1 MNFRKIFQTASAAAI
16 MFTVNNAGAQNRFA
30 AEQAL
35 SYRFSQDSLSGFDEE
50 AAKRSAIDEH
60 FTGAEFPVRMFQL
73 KRQFINNKY
82 NLIPVRAVQESYA
95 DVLARTAVVPAC
107 TNEDFEAS
115 TAGIIT
121 ASNQIAG
128 WTVTRGSNNPSLP
141 GQNGYNSCNLNGCCP
156 SAPVESE
163 LIVAPSGLIDPV
175 IGSCYPIYSVFG
187 TNPGATAGAT
197 TNSHLPMATRG
208 DAFIRI
214 NSSNN
219 NYSIERLSKTFS
231 VTPNSALFQF
241 AFIAVFSTGHG
252 CCDAGAFQIRLFAGC
267 NNPTLIT
274 CPNFT
279 ASALSSACINTVT
292 TINWLVANPTG
303 TSGCTPASLS
313 SGRIFNKWQIASMD
327 LSGYIGNCITIE
339 VVATDCTASGHY
351 GYVYFDAQCGP
362 MTITGNGTPF
372 PAGTASMI
380 VPTCGAAGA
389 TMCATPGIGSYAWA
403 GPNVP
408 QSYSTLSPTNQCYT
422 SSLSATYTL
431 TMQPPGGCPPIV
443 KVITTTITP
452 APLLVSSAMQATC
465 GQTLAVVSV
474 TPGGSAGSPA
484 SITWWPPPFSL
495 SGQSTT
501 AQYVIPTG
509 PAPTVVSVTA
519 SDPLGC
525 LITTTQNVMPA
536 APFPHYTVNNL
547 SNTYTISCYTP
558 SITLDIST
566 TYTYGNLNYFW
577 ASNSF
582 TSGSSNITV
591 FNGGSYTVT
600 ATDNVSQ
607 CATIKV
613 INIGTNTL
621 APASVL
627 SPTFQSINCN
637 TPVQSVTVSATPSV
651 NITHYILSPLG
662 GSFVAS
668 SYSTVYT
675 PGYPGTYTYAV
686 MNDANGCVTVKQFT
700 VASSQG
706 FPTFTLTSTPGG
718 YTLGCNT
725 KSTTVINIANGNTSP
740 PGGAV
745 SYTILPPGASSVT
758 PSGSLS
764 VISTYTLSAPGS
776 YTVITKDNVSFC
788 ETRIP
793 ISILSNTFAPGIDS
807 VVVPSYVLTCRQPT
821 QTLRGISFSP
831 NVGYNWAFTGF
842 PGNVAGDTLNV
853 SAEFATPTNT
863 VVDNFTLTV
872 TDLSSTCKSTTVI
885 AIRQNLF
892 PPKAIITNGGTSSL
906 TCITP
911 TIMLSN
917 SSSSGIPPNTFP
929 PAGVNAILWQGP
941 SPQLPLENS
950 STYLALYAGNFTMT
964 AMENANGCTSKTII
978 PLYENRIYPLVNNP
992 VGPPTP
998 SLDCGA
1004 TFVKMSPVIST
1015 QTNNLK
1021 YEWTSP
1027 PTATVT
1033 GANTAT
1039 LTTNMVGEY
1048 VVRVTNTVNGCSTDA
1063 DMTVVN
1069 GKLVANFEASLEQG
1083 YAPLTVNFENKSTSS
1098 LGSSSITA
1106 VWNFGNGKT
1115 TTLSSVAPASV
1126 VYNQPGT
1133 YTVTMYVAKGS
1144 CLEILSKVI
1153 QVDIPSQVVIPNV
1166 FTPNGDGVN
1175 DLFILQRA
1183 NNLSEVSIR
1192 IFDRWGEIVYEL
1204 ENTDKGQI
1212 EWDGNNQYG
1221 KPVPDGTYFYILTA
1235 TGRDGANYDKKG
1247 SISLLR

>member
-1 MNFRKIFQTASAAAI
+1 MKRIKQLAFICCGLFLAAAS
-16 MFTVNNAGAQNRFA
+16 MTAQQRFA
-30 AEQAL
+30 L
-35 SYRFSQDSLSGFDEE
+35 DPVVYHVFDPDSLKGFDEE

-73 KRQFINNKY
+73 KRQFIDSKY
-82 NLIPVRAVQESYA
+82 NLRPVRVVQDSYA

-115 TAGIIT
+115 TAGTVT
-121 ASNQIAG
+121 ASNQVAG
-128 WTVTRGSNNPSLP
+128 WTVTRGSNNPYLP
-141 GQNGYNSCNLNGCCP
+141 GQTGYNSCNLNGCCP
-156 SAPVESE
+156 SQPQESAVF
-163 LIVAPSGLIDPV
+163 VAPNGYIDPI
-175 IGSCYPIYSVFG
+175 IGNCYPIFSVFG
-187 TNPGATAGAT
+187 SNPGASAGVT

-208 DAFIRI
+208 DVFFRL

-219 NYSIERLSKTFS
+219 NYSIERLSKTFT

-241 AFIAVFSTGHG
+241 AFIAVFNTGHG

-267 NNPTLIT
+267 SQPTLIT
-274 CPNFT
+274 CPSYS
-279 ASALSSACINTVT
+279 ASALSSACTNTVA
-292 TINWLVANPTG
+292 TISWLAANTC
-303 TSGCTPASLS
+303 SPAGNNSYQ
-313 SGRIFNKWQIASMD
+313 IFNKWNIASMD
-327 LSGYIGNCITIE
+327 LSGYINQCITIE
-339 VVATDCTASGHY
+339 VVATDCTAGGHY

-372 PAGTASMI
+372 PAGTGSMI

-408 QSYSTLSPTNQCYT
+408 QSYSTLSATNQCYT

-431 TMQPPGGCPPIV
+431 TMQPPGGCPPIT

-452 APLLVSSAMQATC
+452 APLLVSSAVQATC

-495 SGQSTT
+495 NGQTTT

-509 PAPTVVSVTA
+509 TAPTVVSITA

-525 LITTTQNVMPA
+525 LVTTTQNVMPA
-536 APFPHYTVNNL
+536 APYPNYTVNNL
-547 SNTYTISCYTP
+547 SNTDTITCYTP

-566 TYTYGNLNYFW
+566 TYTYGNLGYFW

-582 TSGSSNITV
+582 TSNASNITV

-600 ATDNVSQ
+600 ATDDLSK
-607 CATIKV
+607 CATTKV
-613 INIGTNTL
+613 ITIGTNTL
-621 APASVL
+621 APTAVL
-627 SPTFQSINCN
+627 SPTYQSINCN

-662 GSFVAS
+662 GSFAAS

-686 MNDANGCVTVKQFT
+686 MNDANGCVTVKEFT

-745 SYTILPPGASSVT
+745 SYTILSPGASSAT

-764 VISTYTLSAPGS
+764 VTSTYTISAPGN

-807 VVVPSYVLTCRQPT
+807 VIVPYYVLDCDHPT
-821 QTLRGISFSP
+821 QTLKGISFSP
-831 NVGYNWAFTGF
+831 NVGYNWSFTGV
-842 PGNVAGDTLNV
+842 PGNLAGDSIFV

-872 TDLSSTCKSTTVI
+872 TDLSSTCRNSTVI
-885 AIRQNLF
+885 PIRQNLF
-892 PPKAIITNGGTSSL
+892 PPKALITNGGTNSL

-917 SSSSGIPPNTFP
+917 SSTSGIPPNSQFP
-929 PAGVNAILWQGP
+929 TGLPVVVTLWQGP

-950 STYLALYAGNFTMT
+950 STYLALYAGNFTATVKDM
-964 AMENANGCTSKTII
+964 NNGCSSKTII
-978 PLYENRIYPLVNNP
+978 PIYNDKIHPLVNNP

-998 SLDCGA
+998 SLDCGS
-1004 TFVKMSPVIST
+1004 TFVKMSPIVTT

-1021 YEWTSP
+1021 YEWSSP
-1027 PTATVT
+1027 ISATVT

-1048 VVRVTNTVNGCSTDA
+1048 VVRVTNTVNGCSTEA
-1063 DMTVVN
+1063 DMSVVN
-1069 GKLVANFEASLEQG
+1069 GKLVANFEPSLEQG

-1153 QVDIPSQVVIPNV
+1153 QVDVPSQVVVPNV

-1192 IFDRWGEIVYEL
+1192 IFDRWGKIVYEL

-1212 EWDGNNQYG
+1212 EWDGNNQFG

-1247 SISLLR
+1247 SISLMR